1 MNRALLGSATT
12 THARIEVSQ
21 SQTEGSL
28 NGFYRHGDC
37 NRIMG
42 TLVNIP

>member
-21 SQTEGSL
+21 NQIEGPL
-28 NGFYRHGDC
+28 RDFIG
-37 NRIMG
+37 MG
-42 TLVNIP
+42 IAIG